1 MNERILIVDDD
12 ALLRQS
18 LTYSLRREQFAVA
31 SAATAAEALAESH
44 AKPPD
49 LILLDI
55 SLPDMDGRELC
66 RKLLAKHTV
75 PIIFVTARGQEMDK
89 IIGLELGAD
98 DYIVKPFGTAE
109 LIARIHAVLRRASRV
124 PVSDSDATLTAGPLH
139 LNVATHEATFADRPL
154 DLSPKEFDLLY
165 ELARQAGKVVRTS
178 GLLNA
183 VWGPGFQG
191 EPQTLYVHIKELRK
205 QIEPDPHYP
214 RYLLTVH
221 AVGYKWDSEGR
232 GRG

>member
-31 SAATAAEALAESH
+31 SAATAAEALTEAR
-44 AKPPD
+44 AIAPD

-55 SLPDMDGRELC
+55 SLPDMDGWELC
-66 RKLLAKHTV
+66 RRLLAERSV
-75 PIIFVTARGQEMDK
+75 PIIFVTARGQEVDK
-89 IIGLELGAD
+89 IIGLEIGAD

-109 LIARIHAVLRRASRV
+109 LIARIHAVLRRAMRMSGQEKV
-124 PVSDSDATLTAGPLH
+124 DPLAAGPLR
-139 LNVATHEATFADRPL
+139 LNVATHEALFEERPL
-154 DLSPKEFDLLY
+154 ALSPKEFDLLY
-165 ELARQAGKVVRTS
+165 ELARQAGKVVPTTA
-178 GLLNA
+178 LLSA

-191 EPQTLYVHIKELRK
+191 EPQTLYVHIKQLRK
-205 QIEPDPHYP
+205 QIEPDPHHP

-221 AVGYKWDSEGR
+221 AVGYKFDSEGR